1 MKRRQFLQNSVLA
14 GTAGATAVTLASP
27 ALSQN
32 RIKWRMQ
39 ATWARNSP
47 LLWTGPQLVADYI
60 SRASDGRLTIE
71 LYGAGDIAPPLQVL
85 DAVVDGGLEMGHGYP
100 AYWAGKLP
108 AVQLLTPVPFG
119 ITTQEQNAWLQYG
132 GGLEIADRIYAE
144 LGVKM
149 LPSGNTSVQSA
160 GWFNKDINTIEDY
173 QGLRVRSGGLGAQ
186 VLSAIGA
193 TPVQLPLGEVP
204 QALQT
209 NAIDGAD
216 FVGPFNDMAFGLHK
230 VAKYC
235 MWPGWM
241 EPCGLLDCFINKA
254 AWDGLPDDL
263 KTIVTL
269 ANQAAN
275 SIVLSEFVAKN
286 AQAYNTLQTEHGVE
300 MRFLSDD
307 VLTGLGK
314 VSGEVVAAAGDAD
327 ELSREIYTSLMDF
340 RKMVMPYTNA
350 SELALMSARGL
361 DFPFGG

>member
-1 MKRRQFLQNSVLA
+1 MKRRQFLQKGILA
-14 GTAGATAVTLASP
+14 GTAGVSAAALASP

-32 RIKWRMQ
+32 RFKWRMQ

-47 LLWTGPQLVADYI
+47 LLWTGPQLVADFI
-60 SRASDGRLTIE
+60 SKASDGRLTIE
-71 LYGAGDIAPPLQVL
+71 LFGAGEIAPPLQVL
-85 DAVVDGGLEMGHGYP
+85 DAVIDGGLEMGHGYP

-119 ITTQEQNAWLQYG
+119 ITTQEQNAWLYYG

-144 LGVKM
+144 VGVKF
-149 LPSGNTSVQSA
+149 LPSGNTSVQAA
-160 GWFNKDINTIEDY
+160 GWFNKEINTIEDY
-173 QGLRVRSGGLGAQ
+173 RGLRVRSGGLGAR

-193 TPVQLPLGEVP
+193 TPVQIPLGEVP

-235 MWPGWM
+235 VWPGWM

-254 AWDGLPDDL
+254 AWDELPDDL
-263 KTIVTL
+263 KAIVTM
-269 ANQAAN
+269 ANDAAN
-275 SIVLSEFVAKN
+275 SMVVSEFVARN
-286 AQAYNTLQTEHGVE
+286 AEAYQTLQTEHGVE

-307 VLTGLGK
+307 VLTELGK
-314 VSGEVVAAAGDAD
+314 VSGEVVAAAGAADA
-327 ELSREIYTSLMDF
+327 LSREIYESLMAF
-340 RKMVMPYTNA
+340 RKVAMPYTNTT
-350 SELALMSARGL
+350 ELAFMNARRL
-361 DFPFGG
+361 NFPFGG